1 MQEFFDG
8 DGGELAREGVGGG
21 AGLVRGGEAGA
32 FFFVACMERFG
43 EERGEGCGGLRT
55 GEKAGE
61 VRRRVLLA

>member
-8 DGGELAREGVGGG
+8 DGGELAREGV
-21 AGLVRGGEAGA
+21 GEAGA